1 MNTTSFKYIEFP
13 ERVQLQMYHRVITEV
28 VNALAYNPNVVSVY
42 QIGSVSTPGIS
53 DVDMVVVLKDN
64 IEWKSNPLHHLK
76 ANEKY
81 LFIHYLYGL
90 PQSYFNDAMKFTLFH
105 NYKLLSGEELRNDTN
120 EIGPEEKQLLKT
132 QIALEFLLKMYIN
145 ISLQET
151 YGVIK
156 LRSLLLHCKGLIYD
170 LDFLG
175 VTNGALYDLIQ
186 TMMQKR
192 ETWFTEKFDSSFFNN
207 WVNQFSSELKSFLT
221 KSLRK
226 HTLYFKTADPLRISR
241 NTQLHPGKNLHF
253 EQKGLILPSPLL
265 LNSKMVKIQNRLAKF
280 KFETPATTDDIPQI
294 INQQF
299 EFQKKMKMYNSK
311 RLPFFFPLTSSLNT

>member
-13 ERVQLQMYHRVITEV
+13 ERIQLQMYHRVITEV
-28 VNALAYNPNVVSVY
+28 VNTLAYNPNVVSVY

-64 IEWKSNPLHHLK
+64 IEWKTNPLHHLK

-105 NYKLLSGEELRNDTN
+105 NYKLLSGEELRNTTN
-120 EIGPEEKQLLKT
+120 EISTDEKQFLKT

-156 LRSLLLHCKGLIYD
+156 LRSLLLHIKGLIYD

-175 VTNGALYDLIQ
+175 VTSGALTDLIQ
-186 TMMQKR
+186 EMMQKR
-192 ETWFTEKFDSSFFNN
+192 ETWFAQKFDASFFNN
-207 WVNQFSSELKSFLT
+207 WIHQFSNELKSFL
-221 KSLRK
+221 KNSLSK
-226 HTLYFKTADPLRISR
+226 HPLYFETAGPLRISR
-241 NTQLHPGKNLHF
+241 NTLLNPGKNLRF
-253 EQKGLILPSPLL
+253 EQKGILLPSTLL
-265 LNSKMVKIQNRLAKF
+265 LNSKMIKMQNRLAKF
-280 KFETPATTDDIPQI
+280 SFETPAKTDDIPKV

-311 RLPFFFPLTSSLNT
+311 RLPYFFPLTSSLNT